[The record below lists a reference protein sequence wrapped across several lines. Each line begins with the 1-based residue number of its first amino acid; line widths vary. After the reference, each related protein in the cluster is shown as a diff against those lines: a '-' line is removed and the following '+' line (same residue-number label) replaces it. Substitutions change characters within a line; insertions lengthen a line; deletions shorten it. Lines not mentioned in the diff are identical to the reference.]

1 MRTSIAWKLEKFE
14 GVFQALPVG
23 SMNNFILTL
32 AGILCKER
40 LDVEKKIL
48 SEAVLD
54 FYARILVVHWQIYVI
69 LRVSASWAQTPVGVG
84 RWHLSWSW
92 CSWTLGCPLGNLEQ
106 SREQIWQRSQR
117 SHLNSALVLKFNAKH
132 LCQKENKLVWD
143 TCPVL
148 QFNKD
153 CLSESFTFL
162 CSCSTHLY
170 LAHTLDLLSVYIS
183 VLFFSASS
191 CSSLALNTS
200 PCPLFSP
207 SHEHTPTSPSP
218 HLWHYRTT
226 ASNSMKPLASN
237 QRRPKCR
244 KVRIN

>member
-1 MRTSIAWKLEKFE
+1 MQRKTRCRKKNLVWGCPGL
-14 GVFQALPVG
+14 
-23 SMNNFILTL
+23 
-32 AGILCKER
+32 LCKD
-40 LDVEKKIL
+40 LGGALADLCHFKGFCQL
-48 SEAVLD
+48 SA
-54 FYARILVVHWQIYVI
+54 A
-69 LRVSASWAQTPVGVG
+69 PVGVG

-106 SREQIWQRSQR
+106 SRGQIWQCSQL
-117 SHLNSALVLKFNAKH
+117 SHLNSDLVLKFNAKH

-170 LAHTLDLLSVYIS
+170 LAHALDLLSVYIS

-191 CSSLALNTS
+191 CSSLALNIF

-207 SHEHTPTSPSP
+207 SH
-218 HLWHYRTT
+218 
-226 ASNSMKPLASN
+226 
-237 QRRPKCR
+237 
-244 KVRIN
+244 